1 MMTRCTKSEKE
12 GAARPYPGGA
22 LFSLTESVARN

>member
-1 MMTRCTKSEKE
+1 MTRCTKSEKE
-12 GAARPYPGGA
+12 GAARVGPGGA